1 MNRTKQVWINF
12 VFFAVTLAVNAMG
25 ATGLINGLTQEEISN
40 RYITLITPSPAT
52 FSIWGVIYSLLIIA
66 MIAMIVKKDEPYY
79 QSAIDQISN
88 LFRVSSILN
97 IAWIVSFSY
106 VLVEISVLF
115 ILGFVITLALI
126 SQRLLRIHQ
135 LKRWLLPASFG
146 MYGGW
151 LFVATVVNIAAALV
165 KMNWSGFGLSQE
177 TWGIIM
183 LIVAVLLLIV
193 ILTNLK
199 NAVFPLPVAWAYFG
213 IYQFLKS
220 PDGFNGEFTNLQ
232 FVALVGSIV
241 LVAVALYQLYH
252 NKFSVL
258 PETDTIN

>member
-135 LKRWLLPASFG
+135 PKRWLLPASFG

>member
-126 SQRLLRIHQ
+126 SQRLLRIQ
-135 LKRWLLPASFG
+135 QPKRWLLPISFG

-151 LFVATVVNIAAALV
+151 LFVATVVNTAAALV